1 MTPFIRRIVWCVASA
16 TAFMDAATL
25 IAAQRPPRSAS
36 RSVLEIQ
43 ILLDRAGFSSGE
55 LDGRRGINFTRAI
68 IAFQEAHRLPPGAR
82 HQKGLLEALG
92 AGTVETIVSYTITKE
107 DAAGP
112 FTEVMP
118 VDMIEKSKLPS
129 MNYSSLLEAL
139 GEKFHAAPRLLKGL
153 NPGARFTEG
162 EHIRV
167 PNVSVGQGPA
177 GRADPAGVEGKEVP
191 ALDRPAK
198 PARAHTEDTV
208 VVSKKKSALTMY
220 DRNGRV
226 TFYAPVTSGSEH
238 DPLPL
243 GTWAVASVSR
253 NPIFNYNPALFWDAD
268 PAGAKATIPAGPNN
282 PVGVVWIDLTK
293 AHYGIHGTPEPA
305 SIGHS
310 ESHGCVRLTNWDA
323 ATLAGLVKKGTRVV
337 FEE

>member
-1 MTPFIRRIVWCVASA
+1 MTPFMRRIVWYAASA
-16 TAFMDAATL
+16 AAIMDTATL
-25 IAAQRPPRSAS
+25 ISAQRPPRSAS

-55 LDGRRGINFTRAI
+55 IDGRRGSNFLRAI
-68 IAFQEAHRLPPGAR
+68 IAFQDAHRLAPGAR
-82 HQKGLLEALG
+82 NQKGLLEALG
-92 AGTVETIVSYTITKE
+92 ACTVETIVSYTITNE

-118 VDMIEKSKLPS
+118 LDMIEKSKLPS
-129 MNYSSLLEAL
+129 MNYTSLLEAL
-139 GEKFHAAPRLLKGL
+139 GEKFHAAPRLLERL
-153 NPGARFTEG
+153 NPGAHFTEG

-167 PNVSVGQGPA
+167 PNVSVGEEPPQHDEPSGVQGKDA
-177 GRADPAGVEGKEVP
+177 SAS
-191 ALDRPAK
+191 DRHAK
-198 PARAHTEDTV
+198 AARAHTEDTV
-208 VVSKKKSALTMY
+208 VVSKKKSALTVY
-220 DRNGRV
+220 DGNGRV
-226 TFYAPVTSGSEH
+226 LFYAPVTSGSEH
-238 DPLPL
+238 DPLPI

-268 PAGAKATIPAGPNN
+268 PADAKATIQAGPNN
-282 PVGVVWIDLTK
+282 PVGVVWIDITK
-293 AHYGIHGTPEPA
+293 AHYGIHGTPEPG